1 MTEKYELTMKKSD
14 QILGFSLFLRDWTIK
29 EIATE
34 LNRKPTLISQWSKRY
49 DWRMR
54 KKYELHSIEDEIRDK
69 TLRAREKIIQIGTQT
84 LDDVFIRDGEG
95 NVIGISVIIEDV
107 KDLKV
112 IAETILKTGGVPDKI
127 ETKTETTVTGDISV
141 KTETIDPAMAAEVG
155 KLLALK
161 ASEQTEPEE

>member
-161 ASEQTEPEE
+161 ASEQTETEE